1 MNGTCNNDY
10 RKKRFISFF
19 FFNSQCIDSHGR
31 TFILLIKKCPIL
43 DNSMLSLVFG
53 SLGVLDFQCFKV
65 SYFAFSPNL
74 SNSGELTK
82 LAVCRIL
89 ASPLVRVYTVR
100 G

>member
-1 MNGTCNNDY
+1 MIIDKNVL
-10 RKKRFISFF
+10 FPFF

-82 LAVCRIL
+82 LAVCTIL
-89 ASPLVRVYTVR
+89 ASLLVRVYTVR

>member
-1 MNGTCNNDY
+1 MIIDKNVL
-10 RKKRFISFF
+10 FPF

-74 SNSGELTK
+74 SNSGELTR